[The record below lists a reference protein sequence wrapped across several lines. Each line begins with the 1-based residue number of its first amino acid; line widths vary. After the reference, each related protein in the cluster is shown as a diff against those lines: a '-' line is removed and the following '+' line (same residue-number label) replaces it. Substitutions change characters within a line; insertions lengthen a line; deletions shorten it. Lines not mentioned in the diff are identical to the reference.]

1 VAHASYETQNPERRL
16 ERSPYQ
22 PRSAILERARYEV
35 VPALNHIDVQTA
47 CEKHRD
53 FDLVIV
59 GHSIPKQEKRRMLQ
73 TVRECRGHVPLS
85 ELYPQGS
92 IPVES
97 SAFFASSEVALFRLP
112 HFCSTILHTLA

>member
-1 VAHASYETQNPERRL
+1 
-16 ERSPYQ
+16 
-22 PRSAILERARYEV
+22 
-35 VPALNHIDVQTA
+35 
-47 CEKHRD
+47 
-53 FDLVIV
+53 
-59 GHSIPKQEKRRMLQ
+59 MLQ
-73 TVRECRGHVPLS
+73 TVRECRGHVPLL